1 MRTGWRN
8 SFIQWAV
15 WGSDQMKAFFSFV
28 DTSRY
33 AWYMRPMPTP
43 NPPSP
48 RAVERYL
55 AGESLQA
62 IVQDEP
68 CGIRTL
74 YRYMLKELGPE
85 YYSVQQ
91 DILISKIAD
100 ADANLDAADSNYAV
114 ARATAQGKFARFDL
128 ERRHPAL
135 YGPRQANQQVR
146 VTIRDIRP
154 VAPVLEVRPA
164 AVLVPAEDGG
174 DPAYVDAARESLPVG
189 DGTHT

>member
-1 MRTGWRN
+1 
-8 SFIQWAV
+8 
-15 WGSDQMKAFFSFV
+15 MKAFSRSL
-28 DTSRY
+28 TSR
-33 AWYMRPMPTP
+33 ATHAICAPMPAP

-62 IVQDEP
+62 IVRDEP

-135 YGPRQANQQVR
+135 YGPRQVDQHVR

-154 VAPVLEVRPA
+154 PAPVIEVEPA
-164 AVLVPAEDGG
+164 VVLVPDAGLVPAADGG
-174 DPAYVDAARESLPVG
+174 DPAYVAAARESLSVG
-189 DGTHT
+189 EGTHA

>member
-1 MRTGWRN
+1 
-8 SFIQWAV
+8 
-15 WGSDQMKAFFSFV
+15 MKAFSRSL
-28 DTSRY
+28 TSR
-33 AWYMRPMPTP
+33 ATHGICAPMPLP

-62 IVQDEP
+62 IVKDEP

-135 YGPRQANQQVR
+135 YGPRLPELRQQVR

-154 VAPVLEVRPA
+154 AAPVLEVRPA

-174 DPAYVDAARESLPVG
+174 DPAYVDAARESLPVE